1 LDISGVLIFLL
12 LVLHLKA
19 ACSSDPELFFSTLET
34 EPDPELEPIA
44 MKHST
49 EALRCPVNTLSRQPK
64 SKGEALLVGK
74 RTMCPIYSKAA
85 RAAFGILVGKASQQ
99 QLWSMPVPKLQ
110 LCQKLPPAR
119 QPLEIVMPQHTGDS
133 LHAQVISQGALIGPG
148 FSSSFEERCHDLHL
162 NNGQPL
168 VPTASQMPAK
178 AFPKKAAA
186 LPVALPKQW
195 AQPVGTRPTTTAHS
209 VNAMAKNKYARLKAP
224 PRTPHSKAVGHIEQ
238 NSVLQVCRANH
249 QADEFLELCRATTKA
264 AHFKLMMQ
272 LEAASENLMG
282 LEKRIKQCFHI
293 GNARL
298 MLAAIHVQRDNVFTL
313 TWELRAANVRL
324 FQLEFLEANGSAQGA
339 T

>member
-1 LDISGVLIFLL
+1 
-12 LVLHLKA
+12 
-19 ACSSDPELFFSTLET
+19 
-34 EPDPELEPIA
+34 
-44 MKHST
+44 
-49 EALRCPVNTLSRQPK
+49 
-64 SKGEALLVGK
+64 
-74 RTMCPIYSKAA
+74 
-85 RAAFGILVGKASQQ
+85 
-99 QLWSMPVPKLQ
+99 
-110 LCQKLPPAR
+110 
-119 QPLEIVMPQHTGDS
+119 
-133 LHAQVISQGALIGPG
+133 
-148 FSSSFEERCHDLHL
+148 
-162 NNGQPL
+162 
-168 VPTASQMPAK
+168 MPAE

-209 VNAMAKNKYARLKAP
+209 VNAKAENTYARLKAP
-224 PRTPHSKAVGHIEQ
+224 PRTPHSKAVGRIEQ
-238 NSVLQVCRANH
+238 NSVLQVCRANR
-249 QADEFLELCRATTKA
+249 QANEFLELCRATSKA
-264 AHFKLMMQ
+264 AHLMMQ